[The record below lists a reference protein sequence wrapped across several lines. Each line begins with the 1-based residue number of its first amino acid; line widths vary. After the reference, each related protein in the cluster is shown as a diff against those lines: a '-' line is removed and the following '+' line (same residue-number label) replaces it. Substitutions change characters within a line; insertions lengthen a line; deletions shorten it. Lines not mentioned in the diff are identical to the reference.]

1 MWNQNKKLK
10 IKWLKTVQSPKVKK
24 KLGQKEIFALECVG
38 EYACATK
45 VFASLP

>member
-1 MWNQNKKLK
+1 MWNQNTKLK
-10 IKWLKTVQSPKVKK
+10 MKLLKKNSIPKVRK
-24 KLGQKEIFALECVG
+24 KLGQKEKNSLECVG